1 MTTEAQY
8 HSFNWQNEQ
17 DGIVIITQG
26 DASLREILRELTRF
40 AIHLS
45 STVSPVDI
53 ATNRVFPSN
62 EELPN
67 DEDLEPLFTHLAFTP
82 DGQTVFSTGGQS
94 QVGTPLIDIDYF
106 GALSVK
112 LVVDLLE
119 PGSMRF
125 CSRLF
130 DWNHQPKAALR
141 VLHLAAFALDSRDSN
156 NSHS

>member
-8 HSFNWQNEQ
+8 RSFNWQEEQ
-17 DGIVIITQG
+17 DGIVLITQG
-26 DASLREILRELTRF
+26 KAPIRDILLELTRF
-40 AIHLS
+40 AFHLS
-45 STVSPVDI
+45 SKVSLVDI
-53 ATNRVFPSN
+53 ETNRVFPSRD
-62 EELPN
+62 ELPS
-67 DEDLEPLFTHLAFTP
+67 DEDIEPLLAHLAFTS
-82 DGQTVFSTGGQS
+82 DGKTVFSTGSQS

-106 GALSVK
+106 KALPVK

-130 DWNHQPKAALR
+130 DWNHQPNATLR
-141 VLHLAAFALDSRDSN
+141 LLHLAAFALDSQNSS